1 MTDDEAHIIRRELG
15 FQICGNAYNPRR
27 GFNAGDI
34 LDGLNKKT
42 LKGSLGLRA
51 FFMCAFQSLLFSNT
65 DSYIKLEDVKYTK
78 DLENIG
84 NRNWCN
90 AVVDHLRKAAYLY
103 RKDFPDKGIM
113 APISGCG
120 IFLMEPA

>member
-1 MTDDEAHIIRRELG
+1 M
-15 FQICGNAYNPRR
+15 
-27 GFNAGDI
+27 
-34 LDGLNKKT
+34 
-42 LKGSLGLRA
+42 
-51 FFMCAFQSLLFSNT
+51 SLLFSNT
-65 DSYIKLEDVKYTK
+65 DAYIRLEDVKYTE

-120 IFLMEPA
+120 IFLMVSVSPILFSSSFFSIFCVIVSIYLSRCNQSIYHVATTVDMMLQLE